1 MKTPRTNENEHCII
15 AVYADDKK
23 GLLAQLLNMLN
34 RRNYTISSLNVSR
47 TDIREIVLITIEVK
61 LPLNVLQVLLR
72 KIETIIEVYQAIA
85 YMPDE
90 LVLNKVGFY
99 RVTKQ
104 VMDDN
109 FWLLLQ
115 KYGATVSKIFE
126 HSLVIQKTGT
136 DNDLNE
142 FYNRLDGE
150 HLLSFCKSGL
160 IAEKSMMQLDK
171 YFEGVV

>member
-23 GLLAQLLNMLN
+23 GLLGQILNMLN

-47 TDIREIVLITIEVK
+47 TDIRELVLITMEIE
-61 LPLNVLQVLLR
+61 LPLNKLSAILR
-72 KIETIIEVYQAIA
+72 KIEGIIEVYQAVA
-85 YMPDE
+85 YTDD
-90 LVLNKVGFY
+90 LALNKVGFY

-104 VMDDN
+104 MMDDN

-126 HSLVIQKTGT
+126 HSLVIQKIGT
-136 DNDLNE
+136 DTDLNE

-171 YFEGVV
+171 YFEGVA

>member
-23 GLLAQLLNMLN
+23 GLLGQLLNMLN

-47 TDIREIVLITIEVK
+47 TDIRELVLITMEIK
-61 LPLNVLQVLLR
+61 LPINQLPVLLR
-72 KIETIIEVYQAIA
+72 KIEGIVEVYQAIA
-85 YMPDE
+85 YTDE
-90 LVLNKVGFY
+90 PELNKVGFY

-104 VMDDN
+104 MMDDN

-160 IAEKSMMQLDK
+160 IAEKSMIQLDK
-171 YFEGVV
+171 YFEGAA